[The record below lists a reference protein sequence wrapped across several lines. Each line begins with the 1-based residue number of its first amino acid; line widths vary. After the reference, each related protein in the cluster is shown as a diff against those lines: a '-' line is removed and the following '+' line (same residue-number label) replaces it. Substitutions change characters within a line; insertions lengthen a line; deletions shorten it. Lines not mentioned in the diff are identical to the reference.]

1 MYLDDLKTGMEWE
14 LPEVEITKERMISFA
29 KTYDPVPLHYD
40 EEYAAKSRFGR
51 MIAPGVMTFM
61 SVWAKFVEL
70 NIFGDE
76 LIAGK
81 STRIEWFKP
90 VFAGDVVRGKARV
103 TAIERRNDYNGI
115 CEVTVDIENQ
125 HGELVLSDVTESVV
139 KYRV

>member
-1 MYLDDLKTGMEWE
+1 
-14 LPEVEITKERMISFA
+14 MISFA

-90 VFAGDVVRGKARV
+90 VFAGDVLRGKVVVTGLRERSARNGEV
-103 TAIERRNDYNGI
+103 ELTLYAYNQKG
-115 CEVTVDIENQ
+115 Q
-125 HGELVLSDVTESVV
+125 LVLTDVTEVIIRRQKV
-139 KYRV
+139 